1 MGSRLFAA
9 TPVSAT
15 LMRYAISRAST
26 GSSPRGPDKTSM
38 DKMIIHGGAPL
49 KGAVSVS
56 GSKNATLPIL
66 MASLLTDEPCTIRNV
81 PRLRDVNTALALLRG
96 LGVQSEWTG
105 DHALAIHAEHVT
117 SHEAPY
123 ELVKTMRASFFVLG
137 PLLARTLRAKVST
150 PGGCAI
156 GARPVNLHIIGIRA
170 LGARVQLRGG
180 YVEARADQLHGAR
193 IWLDAPSVG

>member
-1 MGSRLFAA
+1 
-9 TPVSAT
+9 
-15 LMRYAISRAST
+15 
-26 GSSPRGPDKTSM
+26 M
-38 DKMIIHGGAPL
+38 DKMIIHGGAAL
-49 KGAVSVS
+49 RGAVAVS

-66 MASLLTDEPCTIRNV
+66 MASLLTDQPCEIRNV

-105 DHALAIHAEHVT
+105 DHKLTVHAAAVT

-137 PLLARTLRAKVST
+137 PLLARAKRAKVST

-156 GARPVNLHIIGIRA
+156 GARPV
-170 LGARVQLRGG
+170 
-180 YVEARADQLHGAR
+180 
-193 IWLDAPSVG
+193 